1 MKRTSLAVKSIL
13 ASALVAL
20 VASCGDKA
28 NTPAPAAAPVE
39 EAPAGCRI
47 AYFDADS
54 VMRAYVLAQQL
65 TEEGQRMMN
74 RLQQQGAQKQ
84 RELEA
89 KAQNIENKRQNN
101 IYLSDASFQNDV
113 MALQRAQ
120 EEAERSLGAQQAQL
134 QAAMAASQ
142 QRLNDSVMNC
152 VRDLNAV
159 MGYDAILF
167 RESGVY
173 FNPELDV
180 TDIIITA
187 LTARMSDSST
197 QAAN

>member
-74 RLQQQGAQKQ
+74 RLQQQGAQKH
-84 RELEA
+84 R
-89 KAQNIENKRQNN
+89 
-101 IYLSDASFQNDV
+101 
-113 MALQRAQ
+113 
-120 EEAERSLGAQQAQL
+120 
-134 QAAMAASQ
+134 
-142 QRLNDSVMNC
+142 
-152 VRDLNAV
+152 
-159 MGYDAILF
+159 
-167 RESGVY
+167 
-173 FNPELDV
+173 
-180 TDIIITA
+180 
-187 LTARMSDSST
+187 
-197 QAAN
+197 

>member
-28 NTPAPAAAPVE
+28 NYPAPAAAPVE
-39 EAPAGCRI
+39 EAPAGCRMK

-74 RLQQQGAQKQ
+74 RLQQQGAQKL

-101 IYLSDASFQNDV
+101 IYLSDASFP
-113 MALQRAQ
+113 
-120 EEAERSLGAQQAQL
+120 ERCDGTTARPGRSRTQPWRTAGQL

-142 QRLNDSVMNC
+142 QRL
-152 VRDLNAV
+152 
-159 MGYDAILF
+159 
-167 RESGVY
+167 
-173 FNPELDV
+173 
-180 TDIIITA
+180 
-187 LTARMSDSST
+187 
-197 QAAN
+197 Q